1 MRVKHLAGTKMLR
14 HTTLSGSKTL
24 ALGLPSLI
32 MDVVAVGGLPIDI
45 IGLKQPSHQVQSS
58 Q

>member
-1 MRVKHLAGTKMLR
+1 MLR